1 MRLLLRPWRHYVDF
15 RGRSRRLEY
24 GLFLAIFY
32 GVIAGGADLGQAIN
46 TAHGVPESRHLPPF
60 IGVPYAL
67 FVLAAIVP
75 LVAVTVRRL
84 HDIGVSG
91 WWLTIVFVPMF
102 VGPVRAPGTA
112 LIWLLSIV
120 IAFVPRLRR
129 AERYGPD
136 PRRPEGEDEMSLLG
150 DVFS

>member
-32 GVIAGGADLGQAIN
+32 GVAIGGLLLGEAMS
-46 TAHGVPESRHLPPF
+46 TPLGVRGPRHRPAF
-60 IGVPYAL
+60 ISVPHAL

-75 LVAVTVRRL
+75 LISVTVRRL
-84 HDIGVSG
+84 HDLGISG
-91 WWLTIVFVPMF
+91 WWLTIVFVPIF
-102 VGPVRAPGTA
+102 VAPLRVSA
-112 LIWLLSIV
+112 PPLIWLLSIV
-120 IAFVPRLRR
+120 IAFIPRLRR
-129 AERYGPD
+129 AERHGPD
-136 PRRPEGEDEMSLLG
+136 PRRPKGEDEMALLG